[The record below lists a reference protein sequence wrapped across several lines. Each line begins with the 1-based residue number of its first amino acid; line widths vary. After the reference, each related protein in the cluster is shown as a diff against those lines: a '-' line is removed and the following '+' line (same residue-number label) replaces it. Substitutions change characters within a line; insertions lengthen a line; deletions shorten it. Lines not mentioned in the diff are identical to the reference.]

1 MISRRDFLRNMVG
14 VGLASALY
22 SCASTNYETKDD
34 FSEFTH
40 YLGREWDR
48 LPQDKKNETRELWK
62 EADEED
68 KEFVIDI
75 YKSPKEKY
83 KALGRKVQNNIDLI
97 LEYQASGKKISD
109 GEKYQD
115 VLELSAHAPWINPDN
130 LTRKD
135 LVFLGALAEGIS
147 AALVMGN

>member
-1 MISRRDFLRNMVG
+1 MISRRDFLRDMVG

-22 SCASTNYETKDD
+22 GCALTNYETKDD

-62 EADEED
+62 EADEEG
-68 KEFVIDI
+68 KELALDV

-83 KALGRKVQNNIDLI
+83 KTLDKKVQNNINLI
-97 LEYQASGKKISD
+97 LEYQASGKKIRDS
-109 GEKYQD
+109 EKYQD
-115 VLELSAHAPWINPDN
+115 VLELSAEVPWINPDN

-135 LVFLGALAEGIS
+135 LVFLGTIAQGLV
-147 AALVMGN
+147 AALMAR